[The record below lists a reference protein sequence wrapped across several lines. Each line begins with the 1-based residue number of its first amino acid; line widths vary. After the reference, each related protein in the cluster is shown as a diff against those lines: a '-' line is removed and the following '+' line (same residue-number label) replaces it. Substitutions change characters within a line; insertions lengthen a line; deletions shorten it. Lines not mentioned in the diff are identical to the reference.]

1 MLGFIVNFG
10 SSSIKV
16 RLIDTD
22 TTKKDLFEAKAEH
35 LGTKAASITTIADF
49 FPQTLDNCNNM
60 SNEEILKYIVK
71 NIFERAIIL
80 NLNEIS
86 FVGHRIVHGGT
97 YFSEPT
103 LITEDVIKKI
113 ESCNDLA
120 PLHNPEGVDGIKCCR
135 KLLPNIPHIAV
146 FDTAFHQT
154 VPKRNYTYPIPIALT
169 NEGIRK
175 YGFHGTSYSYLTRV
189 LSEKVGRQNIC
200 AIMAHIGQGV
210 SVCAVKNG
218 YSVYTSMEFS
228 PLSGC
233 MMGTRSGSVDP
244 ALIPYLEKT
253 HGFTAKDT
261 LKMLNKQSGL
271 FAIACT
277 NNMIEIL
284 DSAENGNSNC
294 IFALDLF
301 CQSIA
306 ENIAKGIIALGK
318 KPKQIV
324 FTGGIGENSE
334 LVRNK
339 ILELLKPFIGEFD
352 FHSSP
357 KYGVSVKGLLNNL
370 KVEQKPEVFV
380 IKTNEELEIALEA
393 AYLLKTKHLK

>member
-1 MLGFIVNFG
+1 M
-10 SSSIKV
+10 
-16 RLIDTD
+16 T
-22 TTKKDLFEAKAEH
+22 
-35 LGTKAASITTIADF
+35 
-49 FPQTLDNCNNM
+49 
-60 SNEEILKYIVK
+60 NEEILKYILK
-71 NIFERAIIL
+71 DITERCIISDL
-80 NLNEIS
+80 TKIS
-86 FVGHRIVHGGT
+86 FVGHRIVHGCV

-120 PLHNPEGVDGIKCCR
+120 PLHNPVGVAGIKCCQ
-135 KLLPNIPHIAV
+135 KLLPNVPHIAV

-154 VPKRNYTYPIPIALT
+154 VPKHNYIYPIPIALT

-189 LSEKVGRQNIC
+189 LSEKVGHQNIC
-200 AIMAHIGQGV
+200 AIMAHIGQGT
-210 SVCAVKNG
+210 SVCAVQHG
-218 YSVYTSMEFS
+218 VSVYTSMEFS

-253 HGFTAKDT
+253 HGLTAKDT
-261 LKMLNKQSGL
+261 LEILNKQSGL
-271 FAIACT
+271 FAIAGT
-277 NNMIEIL
+277 SNMLEIL
-284 DSAENGNSNC
+284 ADAENGNFSC
-294 IFALDLF
+294 SFALDLF

-306 ENIAKGIIALGK
+306 ENIAKAIVSLGK

-334 LVRNK
+334 TVRNK

-393 AYLLKTKHLK
+393 SELLS

>member
-1 MLGFIVNFG
+1 MLGFIVNCG
-10 SSSIKV
+10 SSSIKA

-22 TTKKDLFEAKAEH
+22 TKETLFEARAEH
-35 LGTKAASITTIADF
+35 LGTKAASITTIADC
-49 FPQTLDNCNNM
+49 FPQTLESCKNM
-60 SNEEILKYIVK
+60 SNEEIFKYIVK
-71 NIFERAIIL
+71 NIFERGIIL

-103 LITEDVIKKI
+103 IITKDVIKKI
-113 ESCNDLA
+113 ESCNELA
-120 PLHNPEGVDGIKCCR
+120 PLHNPVGVNGIKCCQNI
-135 KLLPNIPHIAV
+135 LPNVPHIAV

-154 VPKRNYTYPIPIALT
+154 VPKRNYTYPIPKELT

-200 AIMAHIGQGV
+200 AIMAHIGQGT
-210 SVCAVKNG
+210 SICAVQHG
-218 YSVYTSMEFS
+218 VSVYTSMEFS

-233 MMGTRSGSVDP
+233 IMGTRSGSVDP

-261 LKMLNKQSGL
+261 LEMLNKQSGL
-271 FAIACT
+271 FAIAGT

-284 DSAENGNSNC
+284 DGVENSNSNC
-294 IFALDLF
+294 IFALNLF

-318 KPKQIV
+318 KSNQIV

-334 LVRNK
+334 IVRNK
-339 ILELLKPFIGEFD
+339 ILELLQPFFGEFD

-357 KYGVSVKGLLNNL
+357 KYEVSVKGLLNNL

-380 IKTNEELEIALEA
+380 IKTNEELEIALESSE
-393 AYLLKTKHLK
+393 LLS

>member
-1 MLGFIVNFG
+1 MIGFVVNFG
-10 SSSIKV
+10 SSSIKA

-22 TTKKDLFEAKAEH
+22 TKKDLFEAKAEH
-35 LGTKAASITTIADF
+35 LKTESATITTNADF
-49 FPQTLDNCNNM
+49 FYQTLNNCKNM
-60 SNEEILKYIVK
+60 SNEEILRYIVK
-71 NIFERAIIL
+71 NIFERSIIS

-97 YFSEPT
+97 FFSDST
-103 LITEDVIKKI
+103 IITEDVIKKI

-154 VPKRNYTYPIPIALT
+154 VSKCNYTYPIPIALT

-200 AIMAHIGQGV
+200 AIMAHIGQGT
-210 SVCAVKNG
+210 SVCAVQHG
-218 YSVYTSMEFS
+218 VSVYTSMEFS

-253 HGFTAKDT
+253 HGLTAKDT
-261 LKMLNKQSGL
+261 LEILNKQSGL
-271 FAIACT
+271 FAIAGT
-277 NNMIEIL
+277 SNMLEIL
-284 DSAENGNSNC
+284 ANAENGNSNS
-294 IFALDLF
+294 IFAIDLF

-306 ENIAKGIIALGK
+306 ENMAKAMISLGK
-318 KPKQIV
+318 KPKQII
-324 FTGGIGENSE
+324 FSGGIGENSE
-334 LVRNK
+334 IVRNK
-339 ILELLKPFIGEFD
+339 ILEFLKPFIGEFD
-352 FHSSP
+352 FNSSSR
-357 KYGVSVKGLLNNL
+357 YGVSVKGLLNNL

-393 AYLLKTKHLK
+393 SELLS

>member
-1 MLGFIVNFG
+1 MIGFVVNFG
-10 SSSIKV
+10 SSSIKA

-22 TTKKDLFEAKAEH
+22 TKKDLFEAKAEH
-35 LGTKAASITTIADF
+35 LKTESATITTNADF
-49 FPQTLDNCNNM
+49 FYHNLKCQNM
-60 SNEEILKYIVK
+60 TNEEILKYILK
-71 NIFERAIIL
+71 DITERCIISDL
-80 NLNEIS
+80 TKIS
-86 FVGHRIVHGGT
+86 FVGHRIVHGCV

-113 ESCNDLA
+113 ESCNDLV
-120 PLHNPEGVDGIKCCR
+120 PLHNPVGVAGIKCCQ
-135 KLLPNIPHIAV
+135 KLLPNVPHIAV

-189 LSEKVGRQNIC
+189 LSEKVARKNIC
-200 AIMAHIGQGV
+200 AIMAHIGQGT
-210 SVCAVKNG
+210 SVCAVQHG
-218 YSVYTSMEFS
+218 VSVYTSMEFS

-244 ALIPYLEKT
+244 ALITYFEKKY
-253 HGFTAKDT
+253 GFTAKDT

-271 FAIACT
+271 FAIAGT

-294 IFALDLF
+294 IFAIDLF

-306 ENIAKGIIALGK
+306 ENMAKAMISLGK

-324 FTGGIGENSE
+324 FSGGIGENSE
-334 LVRNK
+334 IVRNK
-339 ILELLKPFIGEFD
+339 ILEFLKPFIGEFD
-352 FHSSP
+352 FNSSSR
-357 KYGVSVKGLLNNL
+357 YGVSVKGLLNNL

-393 AYLLKTKHLK
+393 SELLS

>member
-1 MLGFIVNFG
+1 M
-10 SSSIKV
+10 
-16 RLIDTD
+16 T
-22 TTKKDLFEAKAEH
+22 
-35 LGTKAASITTIADF
+35 
-49 FPQTLDNCNNM
+49 
-60 SNEEILKYIVK
+60 NEEILKYILK
-71 NIFERAIIL
+71 DITERCIISDL
-80 NLNEIS
+80 TKIS
-86 FVGHRIVHGGT
+86 FVGHRIVHGGV

-113 ESCNDLA
+113 ESCNNLA
-120 PLHNPEGVDGIKCCR
+120 PLHNPVGVAGIKCCQ
-135 KLLPNIPHIAV
+135 KLLPNVPHIAV

-200 AIMAHIGQGV
+200 AIMAHIGQGT
-210 SVCAVKNG
+210 SICAVQHG
-218 YSVYTSMEFS
+218 VSVYTSMEFS

-253 HGFTAKDT
+253 HGLTAKDT
-261 LKMLNKQSGL
+261 LEILNKQSGL
-271 FAIACT
+271 FAIAGT
-277 NNMIEIL
+277 SNMLEIL
-284 DSAENGNSNC
+284 AGAENGNFSC
-294 IFALDLF
+294 SFALDLF

-318 KPKQIV
+318 RPKQIV

-334 LVRNK
+334 LVGNK
-339 ILELLKPFIGEFD
+339 ILGTF
-352 FHSSP
+352 
-357 KYGVSVKGLLNNL
+357 
-370 KVEQKPEVFV
+370 
-380 IKTNEELEIALEA
+380 KTI
-393 AYLLKTKHLK
+393 HWRI

>member
-10 SSSIKV
+10 SSSIKA

-22 TTKKDLFEAKAEH
+22 TKKDLFEAKAEH
-35 LGTKAASITTIADF
+35 LKTESATITTNADF
-49 FPQTLDNCNNM
+49 FSQTLNNCKNM
-60 SNEEILKYIVK
+60 SNEEILRYIVK
-71 NIFERAIIL
+71 NIFERGIIS

-97 YFSEPT
+97 YFSDPAF
-103 LITEDVIKKI
+103 ITEDVIKKI

-135 KLLPNIPHIAV
+135 KLLSNIPHIAV

-154 VPKRNYTYPIPIALT
+154 VPKRNYTYPIPTELT
-169 NEGIRK
+169 NDGIRK

-200 AIMAHIGQGV
+200 AIMAHIGQGT
-210 SVCAVKNG
+210 SICAVQHG
-218 YSVYTSMEFS
+218 VSVYTSMEFS

-253 HGFTAKDT
+253 HGLTVKDT
-261 LKMLNKQSGL
+261 LEILNKQSGL
-271 FAIACT
+271 FAIAGT
-277 NNMIEIL
+277 SNMLEIL
-284 DSAENGNSNC
+284 AGAENGNFSC
-294 IFALDLF
+294 SFALDLF

-318 KPKQIV
+318 RPKQIV

-370 KVEQKPEVFV
+370 KVEQKPDVFV

-393 AYLLKTKHLK
+393 SELLS